1 MTHHELRKQLLTIL
15 ADLYAIQHMLEH
27 AVRAG
32 VPPNAKHVVQLDAVA
47 KQLCSILAKLNEM
60 EPDTLQ
66 ESA

>member
-1 MTHHELRKQLLTIL
+1 MTHHELHKQLVAIL

-32 VPPNAKHVVQLDAVA
+32 VPPDAQLVVQLHTTA
-47 KQLCSILAKLNEM
+47 KRICSILAKLDEL
-60 EPDTLQ
+60 EPTVLE

>member
-1 MTHHELRKQLLTIL
+1 MTHHELHKQLLTIL

-32 VPPNAKHVVQLDAVA
+32 VPPDAQHVVQLDAIA
-47 KQLCSILAKLNEM
+47 KLVCSILAKLDEM
-60 EPDTLQ
+60 EPTVLE

>member
-15 ADLYAIQHMLEH
+15 ADLYAIQHILEH

-32 VPPNAKHVVQLDAVA
+32 VPPDAQHVVQLHTTA
-47 KQLCSILAKLNEM
+47 KRICSILAKLDER
-60 EPDTLQ
+60 EPTTLE

>member
-32 VPPNAKHVVQLDAVA
+32 VPPDIRYVVQLNTA
-47 KQLCSILAKLNEM
+47 AKLVHN
-60 EPDTLQ
+60 TLLKLDKLESRTLE

>member
-1 MTHHELRKQLLTIL
+1 MTYHELRKQLLTIL

-32 VPPNAKHVVQLDAVA
+32 VPPDAQHVVYLNTTA
-47 KQLCSILAKLNEM
+47 KRIYSILTKLDEL
-60 EPDTLQ
+60 EPAVSE

>member
-15 ADLYAIQHMLEH
+15 ADLYAVAHILEH

-32 VPPNAKHVVQLDAVA
+32 VPPDIRHVVQLDTTA
-47 KQLCSILAKLNEM
+47 KLLCSVLAKLDEL
-60 EPDTLQ
+60 EPRALE

>member
-1 MTHHELRKQLLTIL
+1 MTHHELHKQLVAIL

-32 VPPNAKHVVQLDAVA
+32 VPPDAQHGVQLHTTA
-47 KQLCSILAKLNEM
+47 KRICSILAKLDEL
-60 EPDTLQ
+60 EPTVLE

>member
-15 ADLYAIQHMLEH
+15 ADLYAVAHILEH

-32 VPPNAKHVVQLDAVA
+32 VPPDAQHVVYLHTTA
-47 KQLCSILAKLNEM
+47 KRICSIIAKLDELV
-60 EPDTLQ
+60 PDTLQ

>member
-1 MTHHELRKQLLTIL
+1 MTRHELRNQLTAIL

-32 VPPNAKHVVQLDAVA
+32 VPPDIRYVVQLDTTA
-47 KQLCSILAKLNEM
+47 KRICSILAKLDER
-60 EPDTLQ
+60 EPTVLE